1 MLEML
6 KFILIGIL
14 ISSLFNNWGVLISS
28 LFLIVFLFGVIAEG
42 FGIGVVNF
50 IFIDVLSYF
59 LSYLSIWI
67 LILMLVISFYIK
79 EHKVFPSIFLGLG
92 LAMLIFLLISFG
104 TSDLLI
110 YYIAFETTLI
120 PIFILVIGWGY
131 QPERVTASYFLLF
144 YTLTASLPLLLGIL

>member
-1 MLEML
+1 ML

-79 EHKVFPSIFLGLG
+79 EHKVFPSIFFRVRVSY
-92 LAMLIFLLISFG
+92 ADFSFN
-104 TSDLLI
+104 
-110 YYIAFETTLI
+110 
-120 PIFILVIGWGY
+120 
-131 QPERVTASYFLLF
+131 
-144 YTLTASLPLLLGIL
+144 